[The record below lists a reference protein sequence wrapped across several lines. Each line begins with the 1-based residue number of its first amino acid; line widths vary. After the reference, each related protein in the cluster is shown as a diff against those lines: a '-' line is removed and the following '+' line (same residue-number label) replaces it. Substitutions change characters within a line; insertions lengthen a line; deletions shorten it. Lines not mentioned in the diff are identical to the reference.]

1 MTTQKLNL
9 NSKIYN
15 AHQVQGNVNDL
26 LVRLEANIDKNINDP
41 NKLSEVIKNIPGGSL
56 VNVLKKDPSFLPT
69 S

>member
-15 AHQVQGNVNDL
+15 AYQVQGNVNDL